1 MRILLALLALV
12 AVFAQ
17 PTLAEGPPSATTPQA
32 RPLENDEF
40 TRYLKALDSMMTIR
54 TSAEEQ
60 FLANP
65 EKGRDAN
72 VAASYMKQAKHA
84 MESNGFTNESF
95 NTVHWNVMQAF
106 AQLEI
111 QANADDVRETLSQ
124 QREELAAAKGQI
136 PDEEY
141 TVATRRLE
149 NTEAMLNGLGGV
161 PNENIEL
168 VRNNLANLKSTFERS
183 MGSAKPGYRKKPE
196 TSDK

>member
-32 RPLENDEF
+32 RPLERRVHPLPQGPRLHDDHSHE
-40 TRYLKALDSMMTIR
+40 RRRAVPR
-54 TSAEEQ
+54 EPRE
-60 FLANP
+60 
-65 EKGRDAN
+65 RDAN

-141 TVATRRLE
+141 TVATKRLE
-149 NTEAMLNGLGGV
+149 NTEAMLNSLGGV